1 MNTQQAEYAMDEN
14 SEIKTE
20 KWNYVQIFHQGDP
33 YYSALIADIRRAR
46 VSITLETYIFAVD
59 ELTKMI
65 LEELGQAKN
74 RGCHVQLLIDG
85 FGSYYW
91 LPALRR
97 QCVQKNISLRVFH
110 PLPNGLAWF
119 RRFFWMYFAA
129 LRTWQLVKKLNHR
142 NHRKIT
148 IIDSKRAYLGS
159 LNFTQVHSEK
169 LMGSLAWRDTGVAVE
184 GSGVH
189 VIERAF
195 HTTWRQAEYRGLMR
209 LLKIGRRRTR
219 SIRHPL
225 VRLNSTQRL
234 RFQLYRDLRRRIR
247 DSKKEVLAVT
257 AYFLPKRSLLRT
269 LKTAAESGIKVEL
282 ILPGLSDVPMVRWAG
297 FEMAQTLMKSGV
309 KIYEYQHRV
318 LHAKYILVDDFCSVG
333 SLNLNHRSFLH
344 DLEVEAVL
352 NDPRDVQNIRDQWA
366 VDKANCIELTQE
378 KLRAASWHLRLL
390 SRIAFKLRYLL

>member
-1 MNTQQAEYAMDEN
+1 ME
-14 SEIKTE
+14 KTT
-20 KWNYVQIFHQGDP
+20 KNNAGPWGYVEIFHQGDA
-33 YYSALIADIRRAR
+33 YYSALLADIRRAR

-59 ELTKMI
+59 SLTKII
-65 LEELGQAKN
+65 LEELAQAKK
-74 RGCHVQLLIDG
+74 RGCRVQLLIDG

-97 QCVQKNISLRVFH
+97 QCAQKNIDLRVYH
-110 PLPNGLAWF
+110 PLPHGLGWF
-119 RRFFWMYFAA
+119 RSFFWMYFAA

-169 LMGSLAWRDTGVAVE
+169 LMGALAWRDTGVAVE
-184 GSGVH
+184 GSGVT
-189 VIERAF
+189 VMERAF
-195 HTTWRQAEYRGLMR
+195 YTTWRQAEYRGLMR
-209 LLKIGRRRTR
+209 LLKIGRRRTKAV
-219 SIRHPL
+219 RHPL

-247 DSKKEVLAVT
+247 DAHTEVLVVT

-269 LKTAAESGIKVEL
+269 LKTAAEKGVRVQL
-282 ILPGLSDVPMVRWAG
+282 IVPGLSDVPMVRWAA

-309 KIYEYQHRV
+309 KIYEYQHRI
-318 LHAKYILVDDFCSVG
+318 LHAKYMLIDDYCSVG

-352 NDPRDVQNIRDQWA
+352 NAPADVQNIRNQWRL
-366 VDKANCIELTQE
+366 DKEQCLELTQE
-378 KLRAASWHLRLL
+378 KLMAVSWPLRLL